1 MDYGFAPHKNATR
14 PTADIE
20 NDGWFPVLKLAEFA
34 DIYGIAAELSDAQ
47 LEHCLLLAM
56 DRANQSL
63 ATFKAAQVAQGIERL
78 VDVSAGKLGGKSA
91 AVGNYKRA
99 AYSMAKADLLRES
112 ISMDRKADAE
122 NAANSAVEMVDFYER
137 QATRALANLQGMGA
151 VGVHLI

>member
-20 NDGWFPVLKLAEFA
+20 NDGWFPVLQLAEFA
-34 DIYGIAAELSDAQ
+34 DIYGIPAELSDAH

-56 DRANQSL
+56 GRVNQSL
-63 ATFKAAQVAQGIERL
+63 AQWKATQVAQGIEKL
-78 VDVSAGKLGGKSA
+78 AEVPAGQLGGKSA

-99 AYSMAKADLLRES
+99 AYSMAKADLLRDA
-112 ISMDRKADAE
+112 ITIDRKADAE

-137 QATRALANLQGMGA
+137 QASRALANLQGLGA
-151 VGVHLI
+151 IGVHMI